1 MTSFAA
7 KLKAMNAIIN
17 VDNSQLWS
25 SQNFNNWAEE
35 DHNCF
40 TGTMVT
46 GDLVHPPL
54 SIRMVVFYNPPP
66 PPPPPSVALCPIRTA
81 HYAKVLR
88 LIIALRSHN
97 LCLLWCF
104 NVYMRTNEKSTARE
118 KNDER
123 EGERFKTFPPRCSFR
138 DLQFSLTPSF
148 VRLHQPRTWKK
159 LVIACLVAD

>member
-1 MTSFAA
+1 MTSFVA
-7 KLKAMNAIIN
+7 KLKAMNAMIN

-25 SQNFNNWAEE
+25 LQNFNNWAKE

-40 TGTMVT
+40 TSTMVT
-46 GDLVHPPL
+46 GDLAHPPL
-54 SIRMVVFYNPPP
+54 STYGSFLQPPTP
-66 PPPPPSVALCPIRTA
+66 SPPSVALCPIRTA

-104 NVYMRTNEKSTARE
+104 NVYVGTNEKSTARE

-123 EGERFKTFPPRCSFR
+123 EGGGFKTFPPRCSFR
-138 DLQFSLTPSF
+138 DLLQFSLAPSF

>member
-66 PPPPPSVALCPIRTA
+66 PPPPSVALCPIRTA

-88 LIIALRSHN
+88 LIIALQSHN

-123 EGERFKTFPPRCSFR
+123 EGRGKGLRLFLLAAPIEIYNFPLPPR
-138 DLQFSLTPSF
+138 SF
-148 VRLHQPRTWKK
+148 VSTNREPERS
-159 LVIACLVAD
+159 

>member
-40 TGTMVT
+40 TSTMVT
-46 GDLVHPPL
+46 GDLAHPPL
-54 SIRMVVFYNPPP
+54 SIRMEVFYNPPP

-104 NVYMRTNEKSTARE
+104 NVYVRTKKAQRAR
-118 KNDER
+118 KTTR
-123 EGERFKTFPPRCSFR
+123 GRGEGLRLFLLAAPFEISNFLLPPR
-138 DLQFSLTPSF
+138 SF
-148 VRLHQPRTWKK
+148 VSTNREPERS
-159 LVIACLVAD
+159 

>member
-7 KLKAMNAIIN
+7 KLKAMNVIIN
-17 VDNSQLWS
+17 VENSQLWS

-46 GDLVHPPL
+46 GDLAHPPL
-54 SIRMVVFYNPPP
+54 SIRMVVFYNSP

-88 LIIALRSHN
+88 LMVYDLWSHN

-104 NVYMRTNEKSTARE
+104 NVYVRTNEKSTARE
-118 KNDER
+118 KNDET
-123 EGERFKTFPPRCSFR
+123 EGGGFKTFPPRCSFR
-138 DLQFSLTPSF
+138 DLLQFSLAPSF
-148 VRLHQPRTWKK
+148 VRLHQPRT
-159 LVIACLVAD
+159 